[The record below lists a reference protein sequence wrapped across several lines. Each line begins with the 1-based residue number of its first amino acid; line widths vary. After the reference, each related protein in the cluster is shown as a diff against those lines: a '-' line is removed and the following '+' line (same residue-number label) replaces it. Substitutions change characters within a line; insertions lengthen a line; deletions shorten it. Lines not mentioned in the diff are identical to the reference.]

1 VAKLVTYFS
10 PRHLGIGT
18 SGGCEAAVHAA
29 RRFLLSLDDD
39 SVLVKLDFSNAF
51 NCIHRDAVLLAVHDK
66 LPEIFNFCRLAY
78 GQSSILVFGDF
89 QILSAEGIQQGD
101 PLGPLLFC
109 LTIQPLLS
117 SLRSALTIGFM
128 DDLTLG
134 GHLDDV
140 VNDVHLINHLGTDL
154 GLHLNTSKC
163 EVICLAVDSQ
173 PSPMLQSFI
182 HVLPTDATLLGA
194 PCLAGRKLDSAL
206 NGCCVE
212 LRRAI
217 ERLAL
222 LDSHDALVLLRSCF
236 SAPKMTYLLRCSPC
250 FGHPELVAFDVLLK
264 DGLSRITNTDL
275 NEVHWL
281 QASLP
286 VRVGGLGVRRVASL
300 AIPAYLASAASTLE
314 LQNSLLANCQV
325 LPDSLVDSYTS
336 TWSENFGA
344 PPLLPAACKQG
355 SWDAPQIATDVS
367 RVVSLCN
374 DPYHRAR
381 LTAVMAPQ
389 SGDWL
394 FALPISS
401 CGLRLSNDAV
411 RVAVGLRLGIKICE
425 AHTCTCGQLVDVL
438 GTHSLSCKHAPGRSA
453 RHHSLND
460 VVARA
465 LTKAGIPV
473 QKEPLGLVRTD
484 GKRPDGVTLLPWLS
498 GKCLTW
504 DVTVV
509 NSVASSYISLSQ
521 RQPAGVAEAAAARKT
536 SKYSVLEH
544 SYIFQS
550 VAFET
555 LGPLN
560 ASAIDFINSV
570 GRRLRDISND
580 SREPSFCFNV
590 YLCMFNAL
598 IPCSCRTVLLTATVL
613 NRPSLFSWFLLYNC
627 LHNGF
632 LKCNKCLL

>member
-1 VAKLVTYFS
+1 VVKQVTYFN
-10 PRHLGIGT
+10 PRQLGINT

-39 SVLVKLDFSNAF
+39 LVLVKLDFSYAF

-109 LTIQPLLS
+109 LTIQPMLS

-128 DDLTLG
+128 DDLILG

-140 VNDVHLINHLGTDL
+140 VNYAHLINHLGSDL

-173 PSPMLQSFI
+173 SQPFPMLQSFI
-182 HVLPTDATLLGA
+182 HVLPTYATLLGA

-206 NGCCVE
+206 NDCCVE

-314 LQNSLLANCQV
+314 LQSSLLANCQV
-325 LPDSLVDSYTS
+325 LPD
-336 TWSENFGA
+336 
-344 PPLLPAACKQG
+344 
-355 SWDAPQIATDVS
+355 
-367 RVVSLCN
+367 
-374 DPYHRAR
+374 
-381 LTAVMAPQ
+381 
-389 SGDWL
+389 
-394 FALPISS
+394 
-401 CGLRLSNDAV
+401 
-411 RVAVGLRLGIKICE
+411 
-425 AHTCTCGQLVDVL
+425 
-438 GTHSLSCKHAPGRSA
+438 
-453 RHHSLND
+453 
-460 VVARA
+460 
-465 LTKAGIPV
+465 
-473 QKEPLGLVRTD
+473 
-484 GKRPDGVTLLPWLS
+484 
-498 GKCLTW
+498 
-504 DVTVV
+504 
-509 NSVASSYISLSQ
+509 
-521 RQPAGVAEAAAARKT
+521 
-536 SKYSVLEH
+536 
-544 SYIFQS
+544 
-550 VAFET
+550 
-555 LGPLN
+555 
-560 ASAIDFINSV
+560 
-570 GRRLRDISND
+570 
-580 SREPSFCFNV
+580 
-590 YLCMFNAL
+590 
-598 IPCSCRTVLLTATVL
+598 
-613 NRPSLFSWFLLYNC
+613 
-627 LHNGF
+627 
-632 LKCNKCLL
+632 